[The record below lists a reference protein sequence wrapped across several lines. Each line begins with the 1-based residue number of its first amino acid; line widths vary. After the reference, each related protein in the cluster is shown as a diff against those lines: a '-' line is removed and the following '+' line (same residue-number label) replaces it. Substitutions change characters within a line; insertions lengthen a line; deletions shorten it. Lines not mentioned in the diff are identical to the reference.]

1 MGDSTCLLHG
11 FSYASAI
18 PNESKQGNAMHALGE
33 SISFGRFMT
42 ESLSWE
48 KWSSFSSSSSSHK
61 KYVEEAER
69 YAQPGSVAQKK
80 AFFEAH
86 YKRMAAQKAA
96 ALLEQQNAAA
106 AAAKTEPYED
116 HNVHDDHQQK
126 EGVFDSQMGFVEK
139 NEDVKVFKD
148 VKEDTVDWNNHMD
161 ENGVCKEGENVI
173 NAEIEG
179 SGESSVERRLSVSGS
194 EITGTPLMEIPL
206 LKSKSAV
213 TEEVQSA
220 ESKKK
225 SSLASLKSSIRRKT
239 WKIPSTPAA
248 RPPVTTNTTPQFKR
262 DISQSTRKSNVDA
275 TDKKRNSTKSLR
287 ELISLVPVKEPDKE
301 PSLATIKGVSSI
313 RTPKICSTP
322 LRTPAVGTS
331 KAVTKDS
338 AYTPLTE
345 RRRMKTPI
353 DSSAARGSKTMGP
366 KWHILSALSSKS
378 VTACRN
384 KLQSPSLPTP
394 FTLRTEERATK
405 RKQKLEEKFNAN
417 AVQKKVE
424 QQNKLKEKAGSEL
437 KKLGCTFCF
446 KARPLPSFYKEREI
460 SVSQMR
466 KSQVSRAPQTAVLGR
481 SISNKNK
488 KKQGEGSISMP
499 PPPPPPKSIVKNGS
513 SKRLSK
519 NKVAASG
526 HNHSL
531 RAETIAHENK
541 SPNILH

>member
-1 MGDSTCLLHG
+1 MGESTCLLHG

-48 KWSSFSSSSSSHK
+48 KWSSFSSSTSSHK

-69 YAQPGSVAQKK
+69 YARPGSVAQKK

-106 AAAKTEPYED
+106 GAAKTELYED
-116 HNVHDDHQQK
+116 RNVHDHQQK
-126 EGVFDSQMGFVEK
+126 GGILDSQLDFVEK
-139 NEDVKVFKD
+139 NEDVKVED
-148 VKEDTVDWNNHMD
+148 VREDKVDWNNHMD
-161 ENGVCKEGENVI
+161 EDRVCKEGENVI

-179 SGESSVERRLSVSGS
+179 SGESPVERRISVSGS
-194 EITGTPLMEIPL
+194 EISGTPLMELPL
-206 LKSKSAV
+206 LKSNSAV

-239 WKIPSTPAA
+239 WKIPSTPA
-248 RPPVTTNTTPQFKR
+248 RPPVTTNTTPQFKK
-262 DISQSTRKSNVDA
+262 DISQSTRKSNVDT

-287 ELISLVPVKEPDKE
+287 ELISLVPVKEPDKQ
-301 PSLATIKGVSSI
+301 PSLATIKGVSLI
-313 RTPKICSTP
+313 KTPKICRTP
-322 LRTPAVGTS
+322 IRTPAVGTS

-353 DSSAARGSKTMGP
+353 DSSAACGSKTMGP
-366 KWHILSALSSKS
+366 KWHILSALSKS

-384 KLQSPSLPTP
+384 KLQSPSLSTP

-424 QQNKLKEKAGSEL
+424 QQNKLKDKAGSEL
-437 KKLGCTFCF
+437 RKLSCTFCF

-460 SVSQMR
+460 SVSQTR
-466 KSQVSRAPQTAVLGR
+466 KTQTAVLGR
-481 SISNKNK
+481 SISNKK
-488 KKQGEGSISMP
+488 KNQGTISMP
-499 PPPPPPKSIVKNGS
+499 PPPPPPKYTVKNGF
-513 SKRLSK
+513 SKKLSK
-519 NKVAASG
+519 NKVAANG
-526 HNHSL
+526 HKCPNPSL
-531 RAETIAHENK
+531 TIARENK
-541 SPNILH
+541 SPNIVH